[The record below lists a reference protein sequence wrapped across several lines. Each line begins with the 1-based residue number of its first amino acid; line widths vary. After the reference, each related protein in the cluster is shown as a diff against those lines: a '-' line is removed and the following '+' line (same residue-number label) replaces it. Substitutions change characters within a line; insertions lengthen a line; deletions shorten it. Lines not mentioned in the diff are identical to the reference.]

1 MKDSSTSPSGP
12 KEGLKS
18 LKEGPSGP
26 QEGPSGPVIAQGL
39 VFGPLSCP
47 DIETR
52 DCPRIHL
59 WAFLNSAKQCIRLLV
74 LSIYFS
80 LSLSGA
86 ANGRTFGAADMGP
99 FVLRH
104 SQGAAFCGAPLV
116 GFRRCIDDR
125 RCIPLLSGSRPA
137 VHLCLFEVTQAANP
151 RLRTALQAR
160 RGLRSGQVSP
170 GPKGPFETGGA
181 FGPFWKGWLRLPAV
195 QFVGFDE
202 QLRLPFC
209 LGQSLMRIGFTTGPF
224 RNNRNAS
231 RPYTVVSA

>member
-86 ANGRTFGAADMGP
+86 ANGRTFGAADRGP
-99 FVLRH
+99 FVLRPSDVVRRRLSMPNH
-104 SQGAAFCGAPLV
+104 RSPEPSRTLLTLSSDAP
-116 GFRRCIDDR
+116 
-125 RCIPLLSGSRPA
+125 
-137 VHLCLFEVTQAANP
+137 
-151 RLRTALQAR
+151 AR
-160 RGLRSGQVSP
+160 NS
-170 GPKGPFETGGA
+170 
-181 FGPFWKGWLRLPAV
+181 
-195 QFVGFDE
+195 
-202 QLRLPFC
+202 
-209 LGQSLMRIGFTTGPF
+209 SLEEM
-224 RNNRNAS
+224 
-231 RPYTVVSA
+231 